1 MTNTWTYIYCYSFIL
16 ILRTQKMDSWWM
28 LTNKLIMFVTS
39 LLRIPNYSQGTML
52 LAFRRVDSFCEYLVI
67 YSGYINFIIS
77 RSGIGRISHI
87 LNNWPSCLN
96 LNLVRVPDKWIITKK
111 ILTDFHR
118 KCKYLPQPMES
129 AQYHEVSTWIDIC
142 SKLNPA
148 VVLILLNNHELWSL
162 AELCFT

>member
-1 MTNTWTYIYCYSFIL
+1 MNVNKQIDNVCDQL
-16 ILRTQKMDSWWM
+16 AKDS
-28 LTNKLIMFVTS
+28 KLQSGYNAIGF
-39 LLRIPNYSQGTML
+39 SQGGQFL
-52 LAFRRVDSFCEYLVI
+52 WVPGNLFRLY
-67 YSGYINFIIS
+67 FIIS

-96 LNLVRVPDKWIITKK
+96 LNLVCVPDKWIITEK

-118 KCKYLPQPMES
+118 KCKYLPQPVES